1 MPTMRRVVEFLL
13 PVIGLAVL
21 CSGCAYMQRQKAQQV
36 EPMLSAAG
44 FKVKLAD
51 TPEKLAK
58 LQAVPQRKLKP
69 LQRDGKL
76 YYAYV
81 DADGCR
87 CTYLGDQAAYQSYQ
101 ILRQQQQNARED
113 TAAANVNED
122 AAIVGDDSL
131 WESWGPDE

>member
-1 MPTMRRVVEFLL
+1 MHILKRITRFLFPVTALVVS
-13 PVIGLAVL
+13 A
-21 CSGCAYMQRQKAQQV
+21 SACAYTQRHKAQQV

-58 LQAVPQRKLKP
+58 LQTMPQLKLRSLK
-69 LQRDGKL
+69 RDGKS

-87 CTYLGDQAAYQSYQ
+87 CTYLGDEAAYQSYQ
-101 ILRQQQQNARED
+101 VLLQQQRNARED
-113 TAAANVNED
+113 TASASVNED

-131 WESWGPDE
+131 WESWGPDD

>member
-1 MPTMRRVVEFLL
+1 MQTMKRTARFLL
-13 PVIGLAVL
+13 PVTGLVVL
-21 CSGCAYMQRQKAQQV
+21 ASACAYTQRHKAQQI

-44 FKVKLAD
+44 FKMKLAD

-58 LQAVPQRKLKP
+58 LRAVPQLKLKP

-81 DADGCR
+81 DAAGCR
-87 CTYLGDQAAYQSYQ
+87 CTYLGDQAAYQNYQ
-101 ILRQQQQNARED
+101 ILLQQQRNARDD
-113 TAAANVNED
+113 TRAANVNDD

-131 WESWGPDE
+131 WESWGPDD

>member
-1 MPTMRRVVEFLL
+1 MRTMTRVSALLL
-13 PVIGLAVL
+13 PLISLGVL
-21 CSGCAYMQRQKAQQV
+21 CGACAYTQRQQAQQV

-44 FKVKLAD
+44 FKMKLAD
-51 TPEKLAK
+51 TPEKMAK
-58 LQAVPQRKLKP
+58 LQAMPQLKLRP
-69 LQRDGKL
+69 LKRDGKL

-87 CTYLGDQAAYQSYQ
+87 CTYLGDEAAYQSYQ

-113 TAAANVNED
+113 TAAASVNED

-131 WESWGPDE
+131 WESWGPDD